1 MSEGEPGSDKHQP
14 DLLDQAASLVND
26 LVNRIMSGWEAA
38 IVLPQADP
46 VIPLIQEITMK
57 AQFPLSERIP
67 RMRTWWSSSM

>member
-1 MSEGEPGSDKHQP
+1 M
-14 DLLDQAASLVND
+14 ND